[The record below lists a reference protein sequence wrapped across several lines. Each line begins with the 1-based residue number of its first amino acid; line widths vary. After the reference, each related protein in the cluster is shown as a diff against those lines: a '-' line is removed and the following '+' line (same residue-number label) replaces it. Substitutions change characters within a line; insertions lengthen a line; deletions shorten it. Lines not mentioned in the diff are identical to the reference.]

1 MEFISSSWKDHQ
13 IHIVANSELLWDTE
27 RIQAIGYGNL
37 IHEMMADIKTKED
50 VEQTIERYINKGL
63 IANSER
69 NNIRNLILNIVC
81 HPLLKAY
88 FEPGLLII
96 NEREILT
103 ESGQV
108 VIPDRLVIEK
118 KKVTILDYKTGN
130 PSKNHELQINNYALV
145 LQKMNFEVLEKIL
158 VYIDE
163 EITVI
168 KS

>member
-1 MEFISSSWKDHQ
+1 MT
-13 IHIVANSELLWDTE
+13 NSELLWDSE
-27 RIQAIGYGNL
+27 RNQAIGYGNL
-37 IHEMMADIKTKED
+37 IHEMMAEINTEDD
-50 VEQTIERYINKGL
+50 VEKTLELFMNRGFL
-63 IANSER
+63 ASSEL
-69 NNIRNLILNIVC
+69 NHIRNLILSIVT
-81 HPLLKAY
+81 HPLLKIY
-88 FEPGLLII
+88 FQPGLLII

-118 KKVTILDYKTGN
+118 QKVTVIDYKTGK
-130 PSKNHELQINNYALV
+130 PSKNHQLQINNYALV